1 VNGGTAGGSVA
12 WNGDA
17 SGFYYTRYPREGERP
32 KEDLS
37 FYQQVYF
44 HKLGTQ
50 PAEDR
55 YEIGKDFPRIAE
67 ISLDTSDDG
76 HFILASVRNGDGGE
90 VEHFVRGED
99 GRWQQ
104 VTHFGDAVSNAAFG
118 FDGNLYLLS
127 TRNAPMGTVI
137 RVPLAQPVLSSAETV
152 IPASTMSIEWFVPT
166 PHHLYASY
174 MAGGPNEL

>member
-1 VNGGTAGGSVA
+1 MYDVAGGKETGDAIPRVNGGTAGGSVA
-12 WNGDA
+12 WNADG

-44 HKLGTQ
+44 HKLGT
-50 PAEDR
+50 ALTDDR

-67 ISLDTSDDG
+67 ISLSTSEDG
-76 HFILASVRNGDGGE
+76 HTVLAAVRNGDGGE

-104 VTHFGDAVSNAAFG
+104 VTHFSDAIPIAAFG
-118 FDGNLYLLS
+118 FDGSL
-127 TRNAPMGTVI
+127 
-137 RVPLAQPVLSSAETV
+137 
-152 IPASTMSIEWFVPT
+152 
-166 PHHLYASY
+166 
-174 MAGGPNEL
+174 